1 MNIFLNLFILS
12 LISILFYSIYIR
24 FFKKASQYEREEG
37 LSSHKI
43 KNGTITMG
51 GIFFLILPLIFLINN
66 LKILQIFITS
76 LLYGLIGF
84 IDDLLIIIKKNNK
97 GINPNIKLLLETI
110 IAIISFIFYLNI
122 NDTTT
127 LNLYFFQFDIK
138 WLFGLF
144 ILFFLNASANAFN
157 LTDGIDGLCGGL
169 SLLLSIAFILI
180 AYEKKEYEIMYLIS
194 IVSIPLFVFWCFN
207 IPKAYLFMG
216 DTGSLF
222 LGVFYSMI
230 ALYLNAIFAFIIMA
244 LIFIFEVLSVIIQV
258 TYYKKKHKRIF
269 KMAPFHHHLEAIGKK
284 EWEID
289 LIFFIIEF
297 FLISI
302 VLIFHLY

>member
-1 MNIFLNLFILS
+1 
-12 LISILFYSIYIR
+12 
-24 FFKKASQYEREEG
+24 
-37 LSSHKI
+37 
-43 KNGTITMG
+43 
-51 GIFFLILPLIFLINN
+51 
-66 LKILQIFITS
+66 
-76 LLYGLIGF
+76 
-84 IDDLLIIIKKNNK
+84 
-97 GINPNIKLLLETI
+97 
-110 IAIISFIFYLNI
+110 
-122 NDTTT
+122 
-127 LNLYFFQFDIK
+127 
-138 WLFGLF
+138 
-144 ILFFLNASANAFN
+144 
-157 LTDGIDGLCGGL
+157 
-169 SLLLSIAFILI
+169 
-180 AYEKKEYEIMYLIS
+180 MYLIS